1 MACCPLRLRCP
12 LSGERVRP
20 RGRQEVTMP
29 ESWSNK
35 DERQYEHIKSSAK
48 KKGRSAKTA
57 KRIAAATVNKQR
69 SSEGRTKSG
78 GAKSASSK
86 GGSTKRKGSGGSKK
100 SSSKRGSSSKKAAA
114 GRKGGKATARK
125 RSKKS

>member
-1 MACCPLRLRCP
+1 
-12 LSGERVRP
+12 
-20 RGRQEVTMP
+20 MP
-29 ESWSNK
+29 ESWSDK

-48 KKGRSAKTA
+48 KEGRSTKTA

-78 GAKSASSK
+78 G
-86 GGSTKRKGSGGSKK
+86 SKK
-100 SSSKRGSSSKKAAA
+100 SSGAKKSASKKGASKKSSARKSSSSKRSSSSSRSKKAAA

-125 RSKKS
+125 RSRS